1 MKVAIISNESG
12 KVVAAMKLADGRIR
26 VGMRSRDKSH
36 QYHEIDLPE
45 KLSSAR
51 IKDIVKE
58 VKIDKPGG
66 VPRFR

>member
-12 KVVAAMKLADGRIR
+12 KILAALKLADDRVR

-45 KLSSAR
+45 KLASAR

-58 VKIDKPGG
+58 LKIDKTGG
-66 VPRFR
+66 VPHFR